1 MKKIKKESKVLC
13 YLKGLKKREKLLLFM
28 SILIFTFI
36 VIEQALIKPLKTKQL
51 SLQNSISKK
60 ETNKVEIIDK
70 IAKKD
75 MLYQELEIVKG
86 DYDKAIKEFP
96 KTEKQADII
105 KNITDTS
112 TLSGVS
118 ISNFNFIND
127 SNLKEDDNN
136 SSDDEILLEDNKENK
151 IEKNSEDDIIT
162 HSFMITVNGDFNSI
176 VNFMKKVEEM
186 PRQISIT
193 GVKISNDP
201 SNVNKLQGII
211 TASYYSLNYKEKER
225 YDFNKGKW
233 GKENFFK

>member
-1 MKKIKKESKVLC
+1 MKKIKKKSKILS

-28 SILIFTFI
+28 SVLIFTFI
-36 VIEQALIKPLKTKQL
+36 LIEQALIKPLKTKQL
-51 SLQNSISKK
+51 SLQNNISKN

-75 MLYQELEIVKG
+75 MLYQELEIVKN

-112 TLSGVS
+112 ILVGVS

-127 SNLKEDDNN
+127 ANLKEETSN
-136 SSDDEILLEDNKENK
+136 SSDDETLLEDDKEKKPEN
-151 IEKNSEDDIIT
+151 NNEDSIIT

-176 VNFMKKVEEM
+176 VEFMKKIESM
-186 PRQISIT
+186 PRQISVT
-193 GVKISNDP
+193 GVKISNNP
-201 SNVNKLQGII
+201 SDGNKLQGII
-211 TASYYSLNYKEKER
+211 TANYYSLNYKEKER